1 MTTPPNSPA
10 PVTAPRVPLCL
21 VCGGR
26 PMRITLRTSN
36 EYGLPEFHCTRC
48 GASVTIP
55 NHEALEALAA
65 DIAAGIAEAEA
76 EPIRGAN

>member
-1 MTTPPNSPA
+1 
-10 PVTAPRVPLCL
+10 
-21 VCGGR
+21 
-26 PMRITLRTSN
+26 MRITLRTSN